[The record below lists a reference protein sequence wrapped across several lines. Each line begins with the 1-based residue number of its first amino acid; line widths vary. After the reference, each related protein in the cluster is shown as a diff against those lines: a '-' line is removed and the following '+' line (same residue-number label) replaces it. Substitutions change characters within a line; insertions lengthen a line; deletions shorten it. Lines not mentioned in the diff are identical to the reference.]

1 MYDRQTDS
9 QWVQVTGE
17 AKTGPYKGTVLRFI
31 PSTVTTWQM
40 WKTTYPGTKVL
51 PGIGRGEFIGTYRG
65 FNDMSEF
72 GLAITHFNQ
81 AKLYEFVTLKKSP
94 VINDTFQD
102 QPVIIVFNRDQKT
115 ATAWKRTV
123 NGKVLTFR
131 AEDDPEHGFV
141 IADNETNS
149 RWDPFTGRS
158 IDGPYLGVE
167 LPSQTNTPIMVDRFK
182 VHYPEGEIYTNQPSL
197 R

>member
-1 MYDRQTDS
+1 VYDRRVGNSELIFGHSGRLYKGSYVLYDRQTDS

-51 PGIGRGEFIGTYRG
+51 PGIGKGEFIGTYRG

-81 AKLYEFVTLKKSP
+81 AKLYEFVTLK
-94 VINDTFQD
+94 
-102 QPVIIVFNRDQKT
+102 
-115 ATAWKRTV
+115 
-123 NGKVLTFR
+123 
-131 AEDDPEHGFV
+131 
-141 IADNETNS
+141 
-149 RWDPFTGRS
+149 
-158 IDGPYLGVE
+158 
-167 LPSQTNTPIMVDRFK
+167 
-182 VHYPEGEIYTNQPSL
+182 
-197 R
+197 